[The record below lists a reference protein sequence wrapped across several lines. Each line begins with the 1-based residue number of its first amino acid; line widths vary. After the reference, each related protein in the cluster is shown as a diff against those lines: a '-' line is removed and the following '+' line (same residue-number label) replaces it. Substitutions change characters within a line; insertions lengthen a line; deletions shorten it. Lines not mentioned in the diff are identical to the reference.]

1 MKMPLERSPITS
13 ERSHFF
19 FLPPMSAT
27 ERKSKRRLNLATCPV
42 AANATFCPSRRAV
55 SRSAD
60 WKYLPALCCT
70 LLQMGKVPPFVPTTV
85 MR

>member
-19 FLPPMSAT
+19 FLPPMSAA

-42 AANATFCPSRRAV
+42 AATATFLPVQTALV
-55 SRSAD
+55 S
-60 WKYLPALCCT
+60 
-70 LLQMGKVPPFVPTTV
+70 
-85 MR
+85 